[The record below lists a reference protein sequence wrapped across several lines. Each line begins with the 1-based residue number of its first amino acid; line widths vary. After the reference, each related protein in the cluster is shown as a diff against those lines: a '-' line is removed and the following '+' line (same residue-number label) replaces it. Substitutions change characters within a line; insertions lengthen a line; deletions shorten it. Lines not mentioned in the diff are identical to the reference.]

1 MTANNKPG
9 TPWHFWAVAVVLV
22 LWNAVATFDY
32 LSSVVQG
39 DAYYKSSGMTPA
51 QVAYFS
57 TLPMWVT
64 VAWTVSVWGAVA
76 GGVAFLLRR
85 RLAGVLLGAAA
96 AATAG
101 YVLHTYVLSE
111 GRAAMGVMWPMPAII
126 AVVLACLAGYV
137 AFLTRRGFM
146 R

>member
-9 TPWHFWAVAVVLV
+9 TPWHFWALAVVLV
-22 LWNAVATFDY
+22 LWNGLAAFDY
-32 LSSVVQG
+32 VSSVVLG
-39 DAYYKSSGMTPA
+39 DAYYKSSGMTAA

-57 TLPMWVT
+57 KLPMWVT
-64 VAWTVSVWGAVA
+64 VAWTVSVWGTVA

-85 RLAGVLLGAAA
+85 RFAGVLLGAAA

-101 YVLHTYVLSE
+101 YVLHTYMLSE
-111 GRAAMGVMWPMPAII
+111 GRAAMGIMWPMPAIV
-126 AVVLACLAGYV
+126 AVVLACLVGYV
-137 AFLTRRGFM
+137 AILARRGIM